1 MKLVS
6 QSLVWRVV
14 GPSAGSS
21 WLCYYMP
28 VTTTI
33 KTVNVVSSSGV
44 VVTLEIFFF
53 GLGLTV
59 TEINIKKVQKQDLK
73 NIKNLKRCR
82 DGMPKG
88 MQTNR
93 DNAGKPRSTYWQSP
107 IPTSF
112 SHYS

>member
-6 QSLVWRVV
+6 QSLVRRVV

-21 WLCYYMP
+21 WLYYYMP

-33 KTVNVVSSSGV
+33 KTVNAVPSSGV
-44 VVTLEIFFF
+44 VVTLEIFF

-59 TEINIKKVQKQDLK
+59 TEINSKKVQKQDLK
-73 NIKNLKRCR
+73 IIKNVKRL
-82 DGMPKG
+82 GMACQKVCKQG
-88 MQTNR
+88 R
-93 DNAGKPRSTYWQSP
+93 DNAGKQRSTYWQSP